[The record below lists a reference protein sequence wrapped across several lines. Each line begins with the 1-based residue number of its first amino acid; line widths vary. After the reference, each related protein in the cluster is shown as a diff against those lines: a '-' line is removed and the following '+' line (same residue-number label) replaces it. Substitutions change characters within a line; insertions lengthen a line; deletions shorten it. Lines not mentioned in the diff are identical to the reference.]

1 MARTPATLSRL
12 TTGDGSPAAASAHR
26 DPLAALA
33 AAVAAIHQV
42 LDVQFTRI
50 AQMQAQLDALAK
62 DIQSRGRK
70 GS

>member
-1 MARTPATLSRL
+1 
-12 TTGDGSPAAASAHR
+12 
-26 DPLAALA
+26 
-33 AAVAAIHQV
+33 V